1 MKKIMIAGLLCI
13 MLLSFF
19 GCGEESISSADILE
33 NSSSADTVV
42 QGANDTGKLSVG
54 ETGIVHIKEGHLLF
68 FDYQSKKDYV
78 ICSRSNCRHNDD
90 SCSGWYTGYHGAA
103 GLAEYGGK
111 LYCLLYRPESNVYE
125 LVQMDMDGN
134 RRKVI
139 AEIDGGDSL
148 PGKWEAD
155 LDLSDIYY
163 SAGQA
168 ITCINWNYNPKDK
181 EEESIQTQ
189 QCVAVNLKSGE
200 ITEITPRKDE
210 EIQCRISAV
219 STEYSLIEVS
229 GYEEQPLT
237 EAEFYEKYEEGDFEK
252 DSEIMKAENPY
263 EVYMERYFEETPQ
276 WYQYLKTDLK
286 EKKTEILKEGVY
298 ENLRDESGK
307 AYAIEPPFYV
317 LGWYKGDLI
326 TEEFEYGYV
335 EGEDSTSVTGNR
347 IYRWDLK
354 EDKRKQILSIDDGYV
369 FDAGG
374 LDNTGII
381 EGERLLFY
389 RRTSDDMA
397 DYYSFS
403 LDTEKETYL
412 YKAERNVPYRII
424 GETKDSFIY
433 YTFDDT
439 KKYMYMTKKDDY
451 YSGNFDNSVRL
462 EALDEW
468 F

>member
-1 MKKIMIAGLLCI
+1 M
-13 MLLSFF
+13 
-19 GCGEESISSADILE
+19 
-33 NSSSADTVV
+33 
-42 QGANDTGKLSVG
+42 
-54 ETGIVHIKEGHLLF
+54 
-68 FDYQSKKDYV
+68 
-78 ICSRSNCRHNDD
+78 
-90 SCSGWYTGYHGAA
+90 
-103 GLAEYGGK
+103 
-111 LYCLLYRPESNVYE
+111 
-125 LVQMDMDGN
+125 
-134 RRKVI
+134 
-139 AEIDGGDSL
+139 
-148 PGKWEAD
+148 
-155 LDLSDIYY
+155 
-163 SAGQA
+163 
-168 ITCINWNYNPKDK
+168 
-181 EEESIQTQ
+181 
-189 QCVAVNLKSGE
+189 
-200 ITEITPRKDE
+200 
-210 EIQCRISAV
+210 
-219 STEYSLIEVS
+219 
-229 GYEEQPLT
+229 
-237 EAEFYEKYEEGDFEK
+237 
-252 DSEIMKAENPY
+252 
-263 EVYMERYFEETPQ
+263 
-276 WYQYLKTDLK
+276 
-286 EKKTEILKEGVY
+286 
-298 ENLRDESGK
+298 
-307 AYAIEPPFYV
+307 
-317 LGWYKGDLI
+317 
-326 TEEFEYGYV
+326 

-389 RRTSDDMA
+389 RRTSDGMA